1 MAEVPAQSI
10 TPSRPATIMTR
21 RLLARLAARFK
32 TRTTRIDPELLT
44 EHIKRDLG
52 FLDGPDRRIYEKPWL
67 R

>member
-1 MAEVPAQSI
+1 
-10 TPSRPATIMTR
+10 MTR

-52 FLDGPDRRIYEKPWL
+52 FLDGPDRRIYEEPWL